1 MANDGGVWVK
11 LEDAGSSA
19 PGAAVINDAASNYDN
34 KDAGVTIDGKTY
46 DIYTFTTP
54 TTTRS
59 MRLTDEA
66 QARITDEDLLM
77 AVATTEL
84 PDDFTGDPATLFDRK
99 YRSQLR
105 NAFEITPAVD
115 PGLLLTVAEPG
126 GFADVL
132 VVGAG
137 GHGAGGAGGASGGG
151 GGAGGLIEARVFL
164 EQGNNAVKVGGSPN
178 YYGYAANGE
187 ASFIGNYIA
196 PGGGVGCNG
205 TYSTSGNGGS
215 GGGGK
220 ATFAGDSLQGLGTPG
235 FGHDGDKTMPTVGG
249 GGGAGGP
256 GVGATGGPG
265 KDVYITGEKM
275 TLAAGGDGN
284 GPLVVNTAPANSGNG
299 GTTYSQGGSGIVI
312 VRVEI

>member
-1 MANDGGVWVK
+1 MSNDGVWVK
-11 LEDAGSSA
+11 VYPDAAGGA
-19 PGAAVINDAASNYDN
+19 PGAAVISGHNGATVDTG
-34 KDAGVTIDGKTY
+34 KVIDGKTY
-46 DIYTFTTP
+46 DIYTFTDDT
-54 TTTRS
+54 
-59 MRLTDEA
+59 A
-66 QARITDEDLLM
+66 NDL
-77 AVATTEL
+77 
-84 PDDFTGDPATLFDRK
+84 
-99 YRSQLR
+99 S
-105 NAFEITPAVD
+105 
-115 PGLLLTVAEPG
+115 LTVAEPG

-137 GHGAGGAGGASGGG
+137 GHGAGGAGGDSGGG

-187 ASFIGNYIA
+187 ASFIGNCVA

-235 FGHDGDKTMPTVGG
+235 FGHDGDKTNANFGG
-249 GGGAGGP
+249 GGGADGP
-256 GVGATGGPG
+256 GVGTTGGPG
-265 KDVYITGEKM
+265 KDVYITGAKM
-275 TLAAGGDGN
+275 TLAAGGDGG
-284 GPLVVNTAPANSGNG
+284 GPVVSNPAPANSGNG

-312 VRVEI
+312 VRVEA